1 MNLRPKSKMAA
12 PQTQKENQMKIPQ
25 AWNQIT
31 AKTAASPKEVNANR
45 INMSEEVAG
54 AGKCPDCQKP
64 MEVLTAGAFETM
76 TCMACRISLPIADP
90 VEATAPSTSN
100 DQ

>member
-1 MNLRPKSKMAA
+1 
-12 PQTQKENQMKIPQ
+12 MKTPQ

-31 AKTAASPKEVNANR
+31 AKTAASPKEVLTANR
-45 INMSEEVAG
+45 IDMSAEVAG
-54 AGKCPDCQKP
+54 AGLCPDCRKP
-64 MEVLTAGAFETM
+64 METLTAGAYDTQ

-90 VEATAPSTSN
+90 VEATAPSTAN